1 MKENNRMRMRTDR
14 PFNAAEIKIFK
25 ELARSLSASYY
36 LTSIGFKLF
45 DWQRA
50 VLDDPC
56 KRICID
62 GARQGGKST
71 IMAGVCCHHAKYNPK
86 SLSVILTPSLKQSNE
101 DIIKIREFMDHD
113 SEYPKRIKDG
123 GDGEIVLAN
132 KSRILVVTASDDAAR
147 GFSAPG
153 IVLFDEASR
162 IDDSVFKAV
171 KPMLTGCKRS
181 RIYEIS
187 TPNGKKGFFY
197 GHFTGKSKRW
207 SRYLVRGGYDAVVGP
222 QGIPI
227 VIPTQFKPDTDQYK
241 FFISPR
247 HLDEDEQMENL
258 ESIEYDIR
266 NYNQEYG
273 CEFVTAE
280 NQAFDQN
287 LIDSLF
293 GSSIPKEEMPEQIG
307 IRDIFGEAEPDPSFA
322 ADYDRE
328 SLKEWKYELNG
339 QKMMRFD
346 KEDR

>member
-1 MKENNRMRMRTDR
+1 MRELRMRTDR
-14 PFNAAEIKIFK
+14 PMNAAEIKVFK
-25 ELARSLSASYY
+25 EIVRSLSISYY

-45 DWQRA
+45 PWQKA
-50 VLDDPC
+50 VLDDSST
-56 KRICID
+56 RICIN
-62 GARQGGKST
+62 GARQSGKST
-71 IMAGVCCHHAKYNPK
+71 IMSGVCSHHAKYNPK
-86 SLSVILTPSLKQSNE
+86 SLSVILTPSLKQSQE
-101 DIIKIREFMDHD
+101 DIIKILEFISHD
-113 SEYPKRIKDG
+113 PDYPKLIKTG
-123 GDGEIVLAN
+123 GDGIISLEN
-132 KSRILVVTASDDAAR
+132 GSRILVVTASDDAAR
-147 GFSAPG
+147 GFSKPG

-162 IDDSVFKAV
+162 IDDSVFAAV
-171 KPMLTGCKRS
+171 RPMLTGSKRS
-181 RIYEIS
+181 RIFEIS

-197 GHFTGKSKRW
+197 DHFTGRSKIW
-207 SRYLVRGGYDAVVGP
+207 SRYLVRGGFDAAVGAD
-222 QGIPI
+222 GIPE
-227 VIPTQFKPDTDQYK
+227 VRATSFTPSDRYK
-241 FFISPR
+241 YFISPR
-247 HLDEDEQMENL
+247 HLDMEEQQEAL
-258 ESIEYDIR
+258 ESIQYDIR